1 MDNYSKEIL
10 DILRWSRMGVIA
22 CLIAEKVGSTPLQAL
37 KNFYKS
43 GTCRRFHDRS
53 TGLYIQSDNYIVDD
67 YIAEI
72 ENKRIKNLN

>member
-22 CLIAEKVGSTPLQAL
+22 CRIAKILDIPPLQAL
-37 KNFYKS
+37 KDFYRS
-43 GTCRRFHDRS
+43 ATCRRFQDRS

-67 YIAEI
+67 YLIEI
-72 ENKRIKNLN
+72 GYLPKQY